1 MSKRLFG
8 VAALVVV
15 FVCTM
20 GAASAAPVI
29 PDYDFMQVGGKN
41 AVIPGPNPGNGVL
54 TLGVTNDGQY
64 LAAQLYF
71 GSYTQGIQFYS
82 RDVVTPYDDY
92 QSLNSAVGDVIG
104 NNSNSVPGNATVNAS
119 PYTYQSGN
127 DARIASAASATVN
140 YTTTRVW
147 VSGRMTHEDY
157 FLAAS
162 GSSAGPYAEWQPRE
176 LAAGPN
182 QNTYQINTT
191 DSVGVLHSTSA
202 NSQWGASGNKYLDGC
217 YVETLNAGQANEV
230 IRGLSRSTTG
240 NLGMFEVGPW
250 TAPALP
256 ATQLGTRSIISTA
269 AFMSAAQM
277 DNLVLTPTGGPID
290 DHFRSWY
297 SDGDYVYFITGGAGD
312 SLSYLSGVEITDW
325 STGDWVQVDVSSDA
339 NLYQTFTFD
348 SGDPNTS
355 LLDARGIAFA
365 PNPEGGAPLLYLS
378 DGRRIFVLEAPLPI
392 AEPGSAVLLLL
403 GSVLGL
409 RRRRR

>member
-230 IRGLSRSTTG
+230 IRGLSRSTSG
-240 NLGMFEVGPW
+240 NLGMFEVGAW
-250 TAPALP
+250 TAPADP
-256 ATQLGTRSIISTA
+256 ATQLGTRSIVSTGS
-269 AFMSAAQM
+269 FMTLAQVQG
-277 DNLVLTPTGGPID
+277 LVPGVSD
-290 DHFRSWY
+290 VFRSWF
-297 SDGDYVYFITGGAGD
+297 SDGQHVYILTGGAGD
-312 SLSYLSGVEITDW
+312 NLSYLTAVEITTW
-325 STGDWVQVDVSSDA
+325 GAGATPVAWTQVEVASGGGM
-339 NLYQTFTFD
+339 YQAFTFD
-348 SGDPNTS
+348 SGDANTS
-355 LLDARGIAFA
+355 LLDALGMAFA
-365 PNPEGGAPLLYLS
+365 PNPLGGDPLLYLS
-378 DGRRIFVLEAPLPI
+378 DGRRIFVLEAQYPV
-392 AEPGSAVLLLL
+392 AEPAGLSLIGLALL
-403 GSVLGL
+403 GLKK
-409 RRRRR
+409 RRG